1 MTNKIVVDAGA
12 LREDKT
18 KGLPVY
24 FEHMDSVGQRQ
35 RIVDAAVEEMRK
47 FSTSAEV
54 AKTLRFAVE
63 VLEGRDG

>member
-1 MTNKIVVDAGA
+1 
-12 LREDKT
+12 
-18 KGLPVY
+18 
-24 FEHMDSVGQRQ
+24 MDSVGQRQ
-35 RIVDAAVEEMRK
+35 RIMDAAVEEMRK

>member
-1 MTNKIVVDAGA
+1 MTNKIVDCGA
-12 LREDKT
+12 LRATKA
-18 KGLPVY
+18 KGLAGYLV
-24 FEHMDSVGQRQ
+24 HMDSVGQRQ
-35 RIVDAAVEEMRK
+35 RIMDAAVEEMRK